1 MKQIPNLF
9 TLLNLVFGCIAIVFI
24 MQTGDPIVEYK
35 IEEGVWFP
43 YYPENISLGALF
55 IFGAAIIDFLDG
67 FLARALKAG
76 SAMGEQ
82 LDSLSD
88 VVSFGIAPGMILYQ
102 HLRLG
107 YTQMEDGM
115 NISMLALL
123 PAFLFSAAVAWRLAK
138 FNISTDQSDSF
149 RGVPSPAAALV
160 VASFPLIVWYRSFNL
175 QFYFIN
181 TWIIYGVI
189 IILAYLM
196 LCNQRFLAM
205 KFKDYSI
212 RNNQAK
218 YLLLVVGLV
227 AILFLKWLAVPVI
240 FIAYIITS
248 LVSKQDV
255 VYKNQREKELTDI
268 TV

>member
-1 MKQIPNLF
+1 
-9 TLLNLVFGCIAIVFI
+9 
-24 MQTGDPIVEYK
+24 
-35 IEEGVWFP
+35 
-43 YYPENISLGALF
+43 
-55 IFGAAIIDFLDG
+55 
-67 FLARALKAG
+67 
-76 SAMGEQ
+76 
-82 LDSLSD
+82 
-88 VVSFGIAPGMILYQ
+88 
-102 HLRLG
+102 
-107 YTQMEDGM
+107 
-115 NISMLALL
+115 
-123 PAFLFSAAVAWRLAK
+123 
-138 FNISTDQSDSF
+138 
-149 RGVPSPAAALV
+149 VPSPAAALV

-255 VYKNQREKELTDI
+255 VYKNQREKKLTDI